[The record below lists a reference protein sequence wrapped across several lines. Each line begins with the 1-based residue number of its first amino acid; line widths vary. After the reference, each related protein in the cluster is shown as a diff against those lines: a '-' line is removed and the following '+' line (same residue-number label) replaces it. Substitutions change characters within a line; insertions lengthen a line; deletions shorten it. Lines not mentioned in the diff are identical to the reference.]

1 MSPLLQFRKSEEW
14 SLTLHVP
21 FVTIYLKMNVTAS
34 ENITFHELKTLQY
47 RARVTSKVRYGWQLP
62 ATQSSSPSSS
72 NGDKVKTRTFIII
85 WPQSDHLRKLS
96 YGWYPPPSAFLSCG
110 NLSTFWG
117 TFILR
122 VFHYLRDANVES
134 WEGEFFLHLELLHSN
149 TVDWTRG
156 AGFAFRF
163 SFRKQSQRGNLEKLE
178 KILSLDFQ
186 D

>member
-1 MSPLLQFRKSEEW
+1 MVSNTPRSFCHDIFEDECDSKWEYNISR
-14 SLTLHVP
+14 V
-21 FVTIYLKMNVTAS
+21 
-34 ENITFHELKTLQY
+34 ENITIQGSCHKQSEIWLT
-47 RARVTSKVRYGWQLP
+47 AACDSKQLSLFKQRR
-62 ATQSSSPSSS
+62 QSKDE
-72 NGDKVKTRTFIII
+72 NFYNNF

-117 TFILR
+117 TFNLR

-134 WEGEFFLHLELLHSN
+134 WEGVFFLHLDLHSN

-178 KILSLDFQ
+178 KLLSLDFQ

>member
-1 MSPLLQFRKSEEW
+1 
-14 SLTLHVP
+14 
-21 FVTIYLKMNVTAS
+21 MNVTAS

-62 ATQSSSPSSS
+62 ATHSSSPSSS
-72 NGDKVKTRTFIII
+72 NGDKVKMRTFIII
-85 WPQSDHLRKLS
+85 WPQSDHLRQLS
-96 YGWYPPPSAFLSCG
+96 PGWYPPPSAFLSCG

-134 WEGEFFLHLELLHSN
+134 WEGVFFLHLDLHSN

-163 SFRKQSQRGNLEKLE
+163 SFRKQSQRGNLEKTGKASQFGFSGL
-178 KILSLDFQ
+178 K
-186 D
+186 